1 MTHNNSKHDAK
12 HNERRNDRLCNR
24 KGICPLDPYT
34 RMGLNGRGQI
44 IGIADTGLD
53 TTSCYFTT
61 PTPGEKPLTK
71 DGTVQVSQRK
81 VIQYVPY
88 ADSMDDEAGHG
99 THTCGILTRLPG
111 KENNSH
117 EEDGMI
123 ATDSKISFFDL
134 GKVGTP
140 YLLLP
145 SEIEEVFTPAY
156 ESGARLHSNSWG
168 STGNIYSELS
178 RQVDDYLQKKPDT
191 LVIFPVGNQGL
202 SGTFTVGNPGTSKNA
217 MIVGSYTASNDL
229 TDAPI
234 DPAVSYFSSIGPTYD
249 GRIKPDILAPGHNI
263 VSARASSVHDQ
274 ATAATAAKAS
284 TLGVCSQLEHEKSGT
299 STSVPSVAGAALLM
313 RQYFMDPTQYAS
325 SCNKVRKNNTDAI

>member
-1 MTHNNSKHDAK
+1 
-12 HNERRNDRLCNR
+12 
-24 KGICPLDPYT
+24 
-34 RMGLNGRGQI
+34 MGLNGRDQV

-61 PTPGEKPLTK
+61 TEKSLAK
-71 DGTVQVSQRK
+71 DGSVQVSQRK

-99 THTCGILTRLPG
+99 THTCGILSRPLG

-117 EEDGMI
+117 EDGMMI

-145 SEIEEVFTPAY
+145 SEIQDVFTPAY
-156 ESGARLHSNSWG
+156 ESGARVHSNSWG
-168 STGNIYSELS
+168 SSGNIYSELS
-178 RQVDDYLQKKPDT
+178 RQVDDYLHKKPDT

-217 MIVGSYTASNDL
+217 IIVGSYTASNDL

-234 DPAVSYFSSIGPTYD
+234 ESTVSYFSSIGPTYD
-249 GRIKPDILAPGHNI
+249 GRIKPDILAPGHNV
-263 VSARASSVHDQ
+263 VSARASSVHNQ
-274 ATAATAAKAS
+274 ATAAATAAAAS
-284 TLGVCSQLEHEKSGT
+284 TLKTCNQVEHEKSGT

-325 SCNKVRKNNTDAI
+325 SCNKVRNQ